1 MKKTLLIIFIL
12 SFFKFAYANDNLLF
26 YVEAALKNNPKL
38 NAERKNLKATQEDIN
53 ISRSEFLPSVT
64 ISGSQT
70 STESF
75 NRTNETGAKLNDTNL
90 NTETKSISIDQ
101 KIFDGFQNYNSLKKS
116 KLEEEKAKYKLKNI
130 EQEIIFESSSA
141 LYDLI
146 FYTKNKN
153 YNLLNVDL
161 FERQVETDKARLQ
174 KGEINLNDLAQS
186 ESSLAGA
193 NAELIK
199 AETNLLNAKTN
210 FEKITRLSIP
220 KEIDLNS
227 KINLKLPISL
237 NDALKLADKNSPNL
251 IIAKINSLISE
262 KELNIEKAK
271 LSPKAALN
279 YTKSE
284 NDDFS
289 SSINSVDTESVKATI
304 SWPIIKG
311 GKNFSTI
318 KKFIYKKDQNL
329 LLFQEAENNT
339 KSETTNAW
347 SNYQSSEGILSAT
360 EAQLKAAEIANEGI
374 TLEYDSGNTRTTLEV
389 IQSRS
394 LLLDARIAF
403 AKAERDF
410 MISKF
415 ELAFQ
420 LGTLSSTSIKSL

>member
-1 MKKTLLIIFIL
+1 MKKIIIIIYI
-12 SFFKFAYANDNLLF
+12 SFFYSLTYADESLIF

-53 ISRSEFLPSVT
+53 ISKSEFLPSIT

-70 STESF
+70 SSESS
-75 NRTNETGAKLNDTNL
+75 NRTSDTGSKLNDINL
-90 NTETKSISIDQ
+90 NTETKQISIDQ
-101 KIFDGFQNYNSLKKS
+101 KIFDGFQNYNSVKKS
-116 KLEEEKAKYKLKNI
+116 KLEEEKAKFKLKNM
-130 EQEIIFESSSA
+130 EQEIIFETASA

-146 FYTKNKN
+146 FYTKNQN
-153 YNLLNVDL
+153 YNILNVDL

-210 FEKITRLSIP
+210 FEKITRLSVP
-220 KEIDLNS
+220 EETNLNS
-227 KINLKLPISL
+227 KIKLNLPANL
-237 NDALKLADKNSPNL
+237 NDALKAADDKNPDL
-251 IIAKINSLISE
+251 MIAKINSLISE

-271 LSPKAALN
+271 LSPKATLN

-289 SSINSVDTESVKATI
+289 SSINSVDTESVKATL
-304 SWPIIKG
+304 SWPLIKG

-318 KKFIYKKDQNL
+318 KKFIYKKDQNAL
-329 LLFQEAENNT
+329 LYNEAENNNKT
-339 KSETTNAW
+339 LTTNAW
-347 SNYQSSEGILSAT
+347 SNYQSSEGILLAT

-374 TLEYDSGNTRTTLEV
+374 TQEYDAGNTRTTLEL
-389 IQSRS
+389 IQSRT
-394 LLLDARIAF
+394 LLLEARISNAE
-403 AKAERDF
+403 AERNF
-410 MISKF
+410 TISQLKLLSQIG
-415 ELAFQ
+415 EL
-420 LGTLSSTSIKSL
+420 TIKSLKTL